1 MRYNLFK
8 GNKMNFFQELF
19 ASLFGGN
26 NPEAEK
32 QRLLKM
38 IAKDLSKTK
47 PRFYKVSSH
56 QIEPSFAKFFYEIY
70 KIISPAQIMF
80 QNTTPAALKNAVTNY
95 YLTDRQHELLEQFT
109 EANIETLSRTVPT
122 PQLKKQMSAL
132 LKEFEDGFTTTRES
146 VNQTYNKLFAFKN
159 FCLFDFYFMLHKF
172 DSSLRERNFNM
183 IPRFVPING
192 TYIAEDLKNF
202 LEIAYAVPFDEDW
215 SEMIQVL
222 KAFKGVEPITLN
234 SWKKICARLKTLQSS
249 GVLEMMVQ
257 VITEEPTYKEKIN
270 YPDEK
275 IIEGF
280 ISSIK
285 KQVNEKL
292 DQLKKTE
299 TTSKVE
305 SILDQLFNERN
316 IDRLPNYN
324 EHTSEQFE
332 RKSLGKYIYSE
343 PLCYLNKFIHNY
355 IDTDLRTLSDLLII
369 RGKWAEQGL
378 SSQMSNAFNNLL
390 ELKPKIHDFDT
401 KLSEEN
407 EIGRKMKTLL
417 PRSEHDKMKDKNII
431 AILIRDINS
440 EAAEFLTEATTSLID
455 YAKCLKLVLEDSVK
469 SRPELL
475 VNWTE
480 INKFAEHD
488 IRNMGITAYKK
499 IYMFV
504 QLLQA
509 FPIVD
514 ED

>member
-1 MRYNLFK
+1 MGFLQD
-8 GNKMNFFQELF
+8 FFS
-19 ASLFGGN
+19 SLFGGN

-38 IAKDLSKTK
+38 IAKDLTKTK
-47 PRFYKVSSH
+47 PRFYKPSSH
-56 QIEPSFAKFFYEIY
+56 QVEPSFAKFFYEIY
-70 KIISPAQIMF
+70 KIISPSQVMF
-80 QNTTPAALKNAVTNY
+80 QNTSPAALKNAVTNY

-109 EANIETLSRTVPT
+109 ESNIETLSRTTPT
-122 PQLKKQMSAL
+122 PQLTKQMTVL
-132 LKEFEDGFTTTRES
+132 IKEFEDDFTATRES
-146 VNQTYNKLFAFKN
+146 INQTYNKLVAFKN
-159 FCLFDFYFMLHKF
+159 FCSFDFYFLLHKF
-172 DSSLRERNFNM
+172 DSSIRERNFNM

-192 TYIAEDLKNF
+192 SYIAEDLKNF

-215 SEMIQVL
+215 TEMIQVL
-222 KAFKGVEPITLN
+222 KAYKGVEPITLSN
-234 SWKKICARLKTLQSS
+234 WKKVCSRLKMLQANR
-249 GVLEMMVQ
+249 VLEMMVQ
-257 VITEEPTYKEKIN
+257 VITEEPTYKEKIA

-275 IIEGF
+275 ILDSF
-280 ISSIK
+280 LSTIK

-292 DQLKKTE
+292 DQLKRNE
-299 TTSKVE
+299 TSTKVE
-305 SILDQLFNERN
+305 SLLDQLFNERN

-324 EHTSEQFE
+324 ESTSEQFE
-332 RKSLGKYIYSE
+332 RRNLGSYIYSE

-369 RGKWAEQGL
+369 RGKWAEPSL
-378 SSQMSNAFNNLL
+378 STQMSNSFNNLL
-390 ELKPKIHDFDT
+390 EMKTHIVEFDK
-401 KLSEEN
+401 KLSEDN

-440 EAAEFLTEATTSLID
+440 EAAEFLTEAQQSLIS
-455 YAKCLKLVLEDSVK
+455 YAKCLKSLLEDSVK

-475 VNWTE
+475 VNWAE

-509 FPIVD
+509 FPIID
-514 ED
+514 EDD